1 MALLGEI
8 GTLAW
13 TRRTNGLLSRPEQ
26 VRYIAAALR
35 EQAQAAA
42 PLVAHRLGY
51 RGGRQ
56 ATIGEGD
63 LRIPD
68 SRVARDAVEECVA
81 AQPGTLIE
89 HNYRSFIFARA
100 LGSLNSIPHDEE
112 LLFVAT
118 MFHDAGALEP
128 DRSDGGRCF
137 TLKGAA
143 DVEAQLARAGWPAE
157 RGARAAEAITLHL
170 NPVVSVEQGPEAH
183 LMHDGV
189 LLDAAGLQAWKIRTD
204 SIDRVR
210 SRHPR
215 LRFSQEGG
223 RLLADQARA
232 IPGCRTA
239 AALRAGFGVAL
250 RLGPWQD

>member
-1 MALLGEI
+1 MLGEI

-13 TRRTNGLLSRPEQ
+13 TRRTNGLLNRPER
-26 VRYIAAALR
+26 VRYIGAAVREQARAAAALL
-35 EQAQAAA
+35 AF
-42 PLVAHRLGY
+42 RLG
-51 RGGRQ
+51 RVARRQ
-56 ATIGEGD
+56 GAIDEDG

-68 SRVARDAVEECVA
+68 SRVARDAVQVCVA
-81 AQPGTLIE
+81 VQPRTIIE

-100 LGSLNSIPHDEE
+100 LGSLAGVGHDEE

-143 DVEAQLARAGWPAE
+143 DAESHLTAAGWSAD
-157 RGARAAEAITLHL
+157 RCAAAAEAITLHL
-170 NPVVSVEQGPEAH
+170 NPSVPLERGPEAH

-189 LLDAAGLQAWKIRTD
+189 LLDAVGLRAWELRRDAIE
-204 SIDRVR
+204 RVR

-223 RLLADQARA
+223 RLLAEQARA
-232 IPGCRTA
+232 IPACRTA
-239 AALRAGFGVAL
+239 AALGAGFGLAL
-250 RLGPWQD
+250 KLGPWQD

>member
-1 MALLGEI
+1 MLGEI

-13 TRRTNGLLSRPEQ
+13 TRRTNGLLNRPERL
-26 VRYIAAALR
+26 RYVAAAVR
-35 EQAQAAA
+35 EQARAAA
-42 PLVAHRLGY
+42 PLLAFRLG
-51 RGGRQ
+51 RGARRQ
-56 ATIGEGD
+56 ATIDEDG

-68 SRVARDAVEECVA
+68 SQVAREAVQVCTA
-81 AQPGTLIE
+81 AQPRTIIE

-100 LGSLNSIPHDEE
+100 LGSLARIDHDQE

-118 MFHDAGALEP
+118 MFHDAGAIEP
-128 DRSDGGRCF
+128 DLSEGGRCF

-143 DVEAQLARAGWPAE
+143 DAESHATKAGWPAD
-157 RGARAAEAITLHL
+157 RGAAAAEAITLHL
-170 NPVVSVEQGPEAH
+170 NPSVPVERGPEAH

-189 LLDAAGLQAWKIRTD
+189 LLDAVGLRAWELRKEAIEG
-204 SIDRVR
+204 VR

-223 RLLADQARA
+223 RLLAEQARV
-232 IPGCRTA
+232 IPRCRTA
-239 AALRAGFGVAL
+239 AALGAGFGLAL

>member
-1 MALLGEI
+1 VLGEI

-13 TRRTNGLLSRPEQ
+13 TRRTNGLLSRPERLRF
-26 VRYIAAALR
+26 VSAVVR
-35 EQAQAAA
+35 EQARSAA
-42 PLVAHRLGY
+42 PLLAFRLG
-51 RGGRQ
+51 RGARRQ
-56 ATIGEGD
+56 AEIDEDG

-68 SRVARDAVEECVA
+68 SQVARDAVEGCVA
-81 AQPGTLIE
+81 TQPPTIIE

-100 LGSLNSIPHDEE
+100 LGSLAAIEHDEE

-118 MFHDAGALEP
+118 MFHDAGALEV

-143 DVEAQLARAGWPAE
+143 DAESHGAAAGWPAE
-157 RGARAAEAITLHL
+157 RSAAAAEAITLHI
-170 NPVVSVEQGPEAH
+170 NPAVPLKRGPEAH

-189 LLDAAGLQAWKIRTD
+189 LLDAVGLRAWHVRKDAIE
-204 SIDRVR
+204 RVR

-223 RLLADQARA
+223 RLLGDQARA
-232 IPGCRTA
+232 IPGCRIATA
-239 AALRAGFGVAL
+239 MRTGFGLAL
-250 RLGPWQD
+250 RLGPWRD